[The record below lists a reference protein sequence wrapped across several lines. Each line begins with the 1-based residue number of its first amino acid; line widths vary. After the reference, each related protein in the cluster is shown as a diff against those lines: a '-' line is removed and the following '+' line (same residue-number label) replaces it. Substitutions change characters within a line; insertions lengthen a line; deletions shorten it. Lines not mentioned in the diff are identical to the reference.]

1 MIPSTV
7 GFLDKDF
14 EIEEQ
19 PSFTYKMQ
27 TDTKLVRGYID
38 GLEAVKQAI
47 YKIIMTERYQYIMY
61 SWNYG
66 IELLDLFGEPVT
78 YVCPELKRRISEAL
92 LQDDRIEE
100 VDGFTFEFPQKGVV
114 HVSFRVHTV
123 FGDIQAERE
132 VDF

>member
-7 GFLDKDF
+7 GFLKQDF
-14 EIEEQ
+14 KVEKQ
-19 PSFTYKMQ
+19 PCFTYKMNPDRNLICGY
-27 TDTKLVRGYID
+27 TDELD
-38 GLEAVKQAI
+38 AVKQAV
-47 YKIIMTERYQYIMY
+47 YKILMTERYQYVMY

-78 YVCPELKRRISEAL
+78 YVCLELKRRISEAL

-100 VDGFTFEFPQKGVV
+100 VDGFMFEFPQKGVV